1 MINSK
6 HDLSSKRQIDASAY
20 QADAQVLLFF
30 PFRRCR
36 RCILLLCASK
46 MVSGH
51 RWSTSVLAE
60 KTELSVQDVF
70 TTCFKMGCDLIS
82 YTKSSTNWKLTLL
95 KYTLRSLFASL
106 PIFYFKYLGDVIVI
120 LMSQQWALQV
130 MYSVVKLCHGFCFL
144 FFFLKTDLRT
154 CWTAVLN
161 IALTNICL
169 HDN

>member
-1 MINSK
+1 MICQVKDKLMHLCTKLTPKFCFSS
-6 HDLSSKRQIDASAY
+6 LSGDVEGVFFYFVHLKWFQDTDEALQYLLKRQNCQYKMFS
-20 QADAQVLLFF
+20 QHV
-30 PFRRCR
+30 
-36 RCILLLCASK
+36 SK
-46 MVSGH
+46 WGVIWFLTQSPQQTGSLPY
-51 RWSTSVLAE
+51 WSTP
-60 KTELSVQDVF
+60 
-70 TTCFKMGCDLIS
+70 
-82 YTKSSTNWKLTLL
+82 YW
-95 KYTLRSLFASL
+95 SLYASL

-154 CWTAVLN
+154 CWTAVLS